1 MTRENATAP
10 HGTPE
15 GASALRRPRM
25 ATIRGP
31 CPAVE
36 EAMEIAA
43 ELAAES
49 DMTEEYHPGE
59 TEWRRAAHGAG
70 SRWLTGAAG
79 LTAGPAAIAGSCRV
93 LPPSR

>member
-15 GASALRRPRM
+15 GTSTLPRPRLAM
-25 ATIRGP
+25 IRGP

-43 ELAAES
+43 ELAAE
-49 DMTEEYHPGE
+49 EECHPGE

>member
-15 GASALRRPRM
+15 VTSTLRRPRL

-36 EAMEIAA
+36 EAVEIAA
-43 ELAAES
+43 ELVAE
-49 DMTEEYHPGE
+49 EEYHPGE